1 MPRVKTCLLI
11 AVAVFIVLVPW
22 FEELNF
28 YADKIMVD
36 GVTTSAITVLTIA
49 IGFSLVSW
57 PALSAASKRRQA
69 AGNCTGGNHRGSR
82 DSPVCAD
89 SRGCTAKRYK
99 TSMISALRGHALIL
113 TQSFACTLCECTTSS
128 RTTDCRRVPS

>member
-57 PALSAASKRRQA
+57 PALSAASKDVKLPGIVLGVITGA
-69 AGNCTGGNHRGSR
+69 AAIVPFVQILGAVQQKGIK
-82 DSPVCAD
+82 PV
-89 SRGCTAKRYK
+89 
-99 TSMISALRGHALIL
+99 
-113 TQSFACTLCECTTSS
+113 
-128 RTTDCRRVPS
+128 